1 MKFRRRTRRIR
12 YNRYSFQAIILT
24 FIALFAYKASGSG
37 GVLSLLENGFVTNT
51 REVTSDLEV
60 HFLDVGQGDCILLI
74 CEGKAMLID
83 AGDND
88 MGNTVVDYIQ
98 YQKIDR
104 LDYVVAT
111 HPDADHIG
119 GLDDV
124 LNDISCGE
132 VIMTD
137 DKKDTKTYD
146 EVVEIIEEKNI
157 EKHAP
162 QSGET
167 FEFGCSTVTVLG
179 PVTDN
184 EDVNDN
190 SIVLQVTHGEKTF
203 LFSGDAQIEEMEQ
216 ICDSGINLS
225 SDVYKVSH
233 HGSSNGVCESFLDSV
248 NPKYAV
254 ISCGEDNSY
263 GHPHQEILLY
273 LRENNIALFRT
284 DEQGTIVAVSD
295 GEDITWNCSPSE
307 SWKGGDR

>member
-167 FEFGCSTVTVLG
+167 FEFGCSTVKILG
-179 PVTDN
+179 PVADN

-190 SIVLQVTHGEKTF
+190 SIVLQVTHGEKKF
-203 LFSGDAQIEEMEQ
+203 LFSGDAQSEEMEQ
-216 ICDSGINLS
+216 ICDNGDDIS
-225 SDVYKVSH
+225 SNVYKVAH
-233 HGSSNGVCESFLDSV
+233 HGSKSGASERFLDSV
-248 NPKYAV
+248 NPEYAV

-273 LRENNIALFRT
+273 LRKNNIALFRT

-307 SWKGGDR
+307 SWQSGDR